1 MTVVTEEHSFDKDY
15 WSRHWQEAG
24 GRTAPPP
31 NPYLVAEVTGLAP
44 GTAIEAGCG
53 EGAEAIWLAQQGW
66 RVTAVDISP
75 EALERA
81 AARAGEAEIAWVE
94 GDLTTW
100 EPAAPVDLVTTH
112 YAHPAM
118 PQLAFYRRISE
129 WVTTGG
135 TLLVVG
141 HLHDSHGHEPASAQ
155 VTLDSVGALLD
166 RAGWRLETAQ
176 EHLRTV
182 EGREAPLRDVVVRAT
197 RVG

>member
-1 MTVVTEEHSFDKDY
+1 VTDEHTFDKDY
-15 WSRHWQEAG
+15 WRQHWRQAG
-24 GRTAPPP
+24 GTALPPH
-31 NPYLVAEVTGLAP
+31 PYLVAEVADLPP
-44 GTAIEAGCG
+44 GTAVEAGCG

-81 AARAGEAEIAWVE
+81 VSRAGDVEVDWVE

-100 EPAAPVDLVTTH
+100 EPAARVDLVTTH

-129 WVTTGG
+129 WVAPGG

-141 HLHDSHGHEPASAQ
+141 HRHDEHGHEPVAAQ
-155 VTLDSVGALLD
+155 VSLDSVGAILD
-166 RAGWRLETAQ
+166 EAGWRLETAQ

-182 EGREAPLRDVVVRAT
+182 PGREAPLRDVVVRAT
-197 RVG
+197 RLR